1 MKLEAKN
8 AMLRIAIRSVEDEDT
23 WILEGRLAGQVV
35 DELTDAWRKAR
46 SERRGRKSVVDL
58 VGVTFV
64 DERGERA
71 LMEMMVGGGQIRGPG
86 SLHKDVGR
94 EPQRRLQKG
103 RVSKCGSFGLP
114 WIAPIPSLFWLC

>member
-8 AMLRIAIRSVEDEDT
+8 AMLRIAIRSIEDEDT

-35 DELTDAWRKAR
+35 DELTDAWRKTR
-46 SERRGRKSVVDL
+46 GERRGRKSVVDL

-71 LMEMMVGGGQIRGPG
+71 LTEMMVGGAKFVVRGLYTRTLVK
-86 SLHKDVGR
+86 SLR
-94 EPQRRLQKG
+94 ERAKQE
-103 RVSKCGSFGLP
+103 
-114 WIAPIPSLFWLC
+114 A

>member
-1 MKLEAKN
+1 MKIEAKN
-8 AMLRIAIRSVEDEDT
+8 AMFRMAIRSIKDQDT

-64 DERGERA
+64 DERGETA
-71 LMEMMVGGGQIRGPG
+71 LAEMMADGARFVVRGLYTRTLVE
-86 SLHKDVGR
+86 SLR
-94 EPQRRLQKG
+94 ERAKQE
-103 RVSKCGSFGLP
+103 
-114 WIAPIPSLFWLC
+114 A